1 MMLDEVE
8 RYRIKDLTGN
18 EVQEQTNSVMA
29 ALDPASQNQR
39 PKPQSELGFFEDIEG
54 SGKKNEEAKKG
65 PMSMFEKPQSYLSES
80 SSKMPW
86 EV

>member
-29 ALDPASQNQR
+29 ALDPASQN
-39 PKPQSELGFFEDIEG
+39 
-54 SGKKNEEAKKG
+54 
-65 PMSMFEKPQSYLSES
+65 
-80 SSKMPW
+80 
-86 EV
+86 